1 MTTSTPAT
9 NTTSELLSL
18 RAAALRLNISI
29 RGVYRLMAAGH
40 LPHPVKVG
48 GASKLFDSDI
58 RDYLA
63 AIKAKRG

>member
-1 MTTSTPAT
+1 MTTSTSA

-18 RAAALRLNISI
+18 RVAALRLNISI

-40 LPHPVKVG
+40 LPPPVKVG